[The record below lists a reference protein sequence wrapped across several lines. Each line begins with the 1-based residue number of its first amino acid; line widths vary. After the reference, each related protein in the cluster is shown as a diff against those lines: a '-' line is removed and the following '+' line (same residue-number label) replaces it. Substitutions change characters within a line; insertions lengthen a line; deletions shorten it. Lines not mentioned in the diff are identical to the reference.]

1 MGTLTVQNL
10 QGPTSGANANKVII
24 PSGQTLEVTD
34 NIRYDDM
41 PSGSVIQMQNAGIA
55 GNSNTTTSTSFIDT
69 GLSVNITP
77 KFATS
82 KILVIV
88 HTVVSI
94 TNGASQAR
102 VDFRCLESGG
112 TEIYRMDYHGTD
124 GTQNGNIQ
132 KNMSGSGIF
141 PCSNTNQ
148 LTFKTQVQ
156 KANETVGESGNIY
169 YFWYTGSSHTITALE
184 IAA

>member
-1 MGTLTVQNL
+1 MSTLHVENL
-10 QGPTSGANANKVII
+10 KGLSSGGNANKIII
-24 PSGQTLEVTD
+24 PSGQTLDASNGFTA
-34 NIRYDDM
+34 
-41 PSGSVIQMQNAGIA
+41 PAGHVIQMQNAGIA
-55 GNSNTTTSTSFIDT
+55 GNSSTTTSTSFIDT

-94 TNGASQAR
+94 TNGVNHAR

-112 TEIYRMDYHGTD
+112 TELYRMDYHGTD

-132 KNMSGSGIF
+132 KNMSGSGVF

-156 KANETVGESGNIY
+156 KANSTAGESGNIY
-169 YFWYTGSSHTITALE
+169 YFWYVGSSHTITALE

>member
-1 MGTLTVQNL
+1 MSTLHVENL
-10 QGPTSGANANKVII
+10 KGLSSGGNANKIII
-24 PSGQTLEVTD
+24 PSGQTLDASNGFTA
-34 NIRYDDM
+34 
-41 PSGSVIQMQNAGIA
+41 PAGHVIQMQNAGIA
-55 GNSNTTTSTSFIDT
+55 GNASTTASTSFVDT

-94 TNGASQAR
+94 LNGANNTR
-102 VDFRCLESGG
+102 VDYRCLESGG
-112 TEIYRMDYHGTD
+112 TEIYRMDFHGAD
-124 GTQNGNIQ
+124 GTPAGGNIQ

-156 KANETVGESGNIY
+156 KANSTAGESGNIY
-169 YFWYTGSSHTITALE
+169 YFWYLGSSHTITALE